1 MCSFIGYS
9 MINDN
14 EKEILNSNHDH
25 DHEGGFDE
33 PVFVEFE
40 DENHNVIR
48 CEVIDGFEYKGKN
61 YCVVYNNEDGS
72 SYVFKLTDEDEL
84 VVPEEKEFEEVAA
97 YYDSIV
103 DED

>member
-1 MCSFIGYS
+1 M
-9 MINDN
+9 NNEN
-14 EKEILNSNHDH
+14 EKDILNENEHEHDH
-25 DHEGGFDE
+25 DHEHMEDGIDE

-40 DENHNVIR
+40 DENHNIIR

-72 SYVFKLTDEDEL
+72 SYVFRLTDEDEL

-103 DED
+103 DDLD

>member
-1 MCSFIGYS
+1 M
-9 MINDN
+9 NNEN
-14 EKEILNSNHDH
+14 EKEVFNDHDH
-25 DHEGGFDE
+25 DHMEEGIDE

-40 DENHNVIR
+40 DENHNIIR
-48 CEVIDGFEYKGKN
+48 CEVIDGFEFKGKN

-72 SYVFKLTDEDEL
+72 SYVFRLTDEDEL

-103 DED
+103 DDLD